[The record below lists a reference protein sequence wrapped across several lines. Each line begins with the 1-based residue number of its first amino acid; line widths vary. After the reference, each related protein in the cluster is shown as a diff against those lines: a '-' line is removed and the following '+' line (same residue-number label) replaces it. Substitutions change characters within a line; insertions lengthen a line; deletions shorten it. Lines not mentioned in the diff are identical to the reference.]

1 MELVIDQPHLIDTLR
16 FRLQAAR
23 ALPQE
28 DIRLVVNVTALVAS
42 ADHDQGALEKR
53 IRDTL
58 ARVVKT
64 DWTFT
69 RIERQPDAAGYERVT
84 LRAGARV
91 PASEN
96 WNLPERARTASR
108 DGIAVNPPEVSY
120 ALSTARV
127 DGAVEA
133 LRLDLLARATEQ
145 AEKMSAASGRRWRVG
160 DVEFGTAGIVHENLR
175 RTGKGAY
182 SDDDASLELLAL
194 IDTPTGVTGG
204 ERISLVANVTLK
216 AFTDFQFRHDGR
228 APYYVTE
235 EKALTPD
242 ASRTGARRTR
252 SSSRGSAEMAGE

>member
-1 MELVIDQPHLIDTLR
+1 MDLVIDQPHLIDTLR

-28 DIRLVVNVTALVAS
+28 DIRLVANVTALVAS
-42 ADHDQGALEKR
+42 ADHDQAVLERR
-53 IRDTL
+53 IRETL
-58 ARVVKT
+58 ARLVKT

-96 WNLPERARTASR
+96 WNLPERARAASR

-133 LRLDLLARATEQ
+133 LRLELLARATDQ

-160 DVEFGTAGIVHENLR
+160 DIEFGAAGIVQDNMR

-182 SDDDASLELLAL
+182 SDEDASLELLAL
-194 IDTPTGVTGG
+194 MDTPTGVTGG
-204 ERISLVANVTLK
+204 ERISLMANVTLK
-216 AFTDFQFRHDGR
+216 AFTDFQQRLDGR
-228 APYYVTE
+228 GAYYVTE
-235 EKALTPD
+235 AKDLTPD
-242 ASRTGARRTR
+242 PSPEGEGRTR
-252 SSSRGSAEMAGE
+252 SGPHPQPLS

>member
-42 ADHDQGALEKR
+42 ADHDQPVLEKR
-53 IRDTL
+53 IRATL
-58 ARVVKT
+58 ARLVQT

-96 WNLPERARTASR
+96 WNLPERARAASR

-120 ALSTARV
+120 ALSSGRV

-145 AEKMSAASGRRWRVG
+145 AEKMSKASGRSWRVG
-160 DVEFGTAGIVHENLR
+160 DIEFGSAGIVHENMR

-182 SDDDASLELLAL
+182 SDEDASLEILAL

-204 ERISLVANVTLK
+204 ERISLVASVTLK
-216 AFTDFQFRHDGR
+216 AFTNYQFPVDGR
-228 APYYVTE
+228 AHYLTE
-235 EKALTPD
+235 
-242 ASRTGARRTR
+242 
-252 SSSRGSAEMAGE
+252 AG